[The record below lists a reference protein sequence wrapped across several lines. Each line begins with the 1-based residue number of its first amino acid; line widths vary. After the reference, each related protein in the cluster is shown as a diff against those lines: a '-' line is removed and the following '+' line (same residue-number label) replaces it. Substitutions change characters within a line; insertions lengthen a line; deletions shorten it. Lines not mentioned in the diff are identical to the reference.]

1 MKITKKAILEA
12 LRKKL
17 AEDYRWAV
25 RALVRIYEMQTD
37 AERNTQQTIEHN
49 GVGFSAFD
57 AEILSSLAEQV
68 KQGRGLSGR
77 QMAIVYKKIPRYH
90 RQIFQI
96 SSRERLEQTLFRQ

>member
-12 LRKKL
+12 LHKKL
-17 AEDYRWAV
+17 AADYRWAI

-49 GVGFSAFD
+49 GVGFNAFD

-68 KQGRGLSGR
+68 KQGRSLSNK
-77 QMAIVYKKIPRYH
+77 QMAIVFKKIPRYKGQIYQITD
-90 RQIFQI
+90 RQ
-96 SSRERLEQTLFRQ
+96 RLEETLFRQ